1 MAKVRILKRQEKA
14 YLELP
19 PEMLKY
25 DELELFQLK
34 EGYYLLSM
42 PLRARKELSES
53 EKQVLRKLVSI
64 RFEKRTPAY
73 VAKVL
78 SEQEKGMLEGLEKRG
93 HINVFRGKKY
103 KNGVYNI
110 SDRTYPLL
118 KKGAEPAKKA
128 APQYSDHFT
137 LLKTQGFIIIK
148 ERKEA
153 FELSQRLKQEMKRG
167 SAVGIKGFDG
177 RFYIVTAAY
186 LSKAKAA
193 VSSALKEDMDNASI
207 AEAARLD
214 HDGCMAVLRVMAENG
229 EIIEKKRGV
238 FAPV

>member
-1 MAKVRILKRQEKA
+1 MAKVRIFKRQEKA

-19 PEMLKY
+19 QDMLKY

-42 PLRARKELSES
+42 PLGARKGLSES
-53 EKQVLRKLVSI
+53 EKQVLRKLLSI

-73 VAKVL
+73 VAKAL
-78 SEQEKGMLEGLEKRG
+78 SAQEKEMLKDLEERG
-93 HINVFRGKKY
+93 HVNVFRGKKY
-103 KNGVYNI
+103 RNGVYNI

-118 KKGAEPAKKA
+118 KRSAEPARKA
-128 APQYSDHFT
+128 APRYSDHFT

-153 FELSQRLKQEMKRG
+153 FELSQRLKQEMKSG

-177 RFYIVTAAY
+177 RFYIVTSGY
-186 LSKAKAA
+186 LSKAKGAI
-193 VSSALKEDMDNASI
+193 SSALSEDMDSASI
-207 AEAARLD
+207 AEAAKLD

-229 EIIEKKRGV
+229 EVIEKKRGV